1 MHRDIKPANVLLDQA
16 GRVVLT
22 DFGLA
27 RAVAADSKVTIGAQ
41 MIGTPSYMAPEQVRG
56 EAVGPQTDLYA
67 LGAVLYEMLTGR
79 CPFVRDG
86 VVATAMARLEADPE
100 DPRSHTPLPDDV
112 AALVMR
118 CLQRSPD
125 QRPESAASVAAAL
138 AEIARRPETP
148 DTAATLFEVRPASS
162 SRVSDPRSGSRSSL
176 GGGSSFVTIPPEER
190 TLAVL
195 PFNHRGAAE
204 HAHLA
209 EVIAEDLV
217 DVLTMTRGLRVT
229 SSGAT
234 AKYRGQSVD
243 PRTIGSELRVDAVVD
258 GGVRVVGDRL
268 RISARLIDVAT
279 GEQLWVDRFDGA
291 LADALDLEEITA
303 QRIAEHLRRELAL
316 LGARHSV
323 PQEAL
328 ELYLEADRRS
338 AATTILEENL
348 KAGLDLLDRALEIA
362 PDFGLALAA
371 HADRSVRRW
380 FLPTGQND
388 DTVARQAHESVA
400 RACARAPELPLTHYA
415 AGRLAVSDGRFG
427 DAARELT
434 LALALAPT
442 YADVHSYLGSL
453 QCEAGRGDEGERHI
467 ELAGKL
473 DPSLAVGPLL
483 ARRFA
488 LNGDLDTYREMIR
501 RIRAKPSES
510 RFIIESLEMRVAG
523 WYGDLETVRRCRP
536 SSFVPPRHPIFRYYE
551 AQRGAL
557 LGEVTEQELLA
568 TFEPVLA
575 GGAGPRLDAFMRQLA
590 IEALA
595 PMGAESAIEQL
606 RLVTSAA
613 AFVDAD
619 WLEHCPALRTA
630 AFPSR
635 VRGDGGECADAG
647 GCHLATG
654 VFFLGEREHI
664 LDVVSPDSGAED
676 GLDRS
681 FLRGDKAMPAD
692 RRSAWG
698 RSVPCSAL
706 GGSRIGAPLELR
718 AQMPGNDRATPRVP
732 ADLRQL
738 PLRQARAQPLI
749 RRPVPYV
756 REELLKRPVATFGP
770 LGQPVHLVVAAGDDP
785 AVQDVHRAPRL
796 LAERPSATVALETEV
811 GHRVQRDRL
820 APSSLFG
827 AVDEALELIERHA
840 FLCVVVTCAGSLLG
854 TLKQAG
860 VAIEPHHADCVDTDA
875 LHQVEERLELVDIR
889 AHGDERG
896 GDDR

>member
-1 MHRDIKPANVLLDQA
+1 VPPLSYDPQPGELFAQRYRVDRLLGRGATGAVWAAFDEEVGDWVALKLLTGGPGDAAERFRREVRLARRVTHRNAARIFDLGTANGVLYLTMELVEGDSLHALITREAPLSVARAAEIASQIAHGLAAAHDVGVVHRDIKPANVLLDRS

-27 RAVAADSKVTIGAQ
+27 RAVAADAKVTIGAV

-56 EAVGPQTDLYA
+56 DTVGPSTDLYA

-100 DPRSHTPLPDDV
+100 DPRSHTPIPDDV

-118 CLQRSPD
+118 CLERPPER
-125 QRPESAASVAAAL
+125 RPESAASVAAVL

-148 DTAATLFEVRPASS
+148 DTAATLFDVPRGSQARTAGS
-162 SRVSDPRSGSRSSL
+162 RSGSRSP
-176 GGGSSFVTIPPEER
+176 GGASSFVTVPPAER

-195 PFNHRGAAE
+195 PFSHRGAAE

-209 EVIAEDLV
+209 EVVAEDLV

-229 SSGAT
+229 SSSAT

-243 PRTIGSELRVDAVVD
+243 PRTVGTELGVDAVVD
-258 GGVRVVGDRL
+258 GGVRVLGDRL

-279 GEQLWVDRFDGA
+279 GEQLWVDRYDGA
-291 LADALDLEEITA
+291 LADALALEEITA
-303 QRIAEHLRRELAL
+303 QRIAEHLRRELEL

-328 ELYLEADRRS
+328 DLYLEAERRS
-338 AATTILEENL
+338 AVSTLLEESL
-348 KAGLDLLDRALEIA
+348 TSALALLERALAIA
-362 PDFGLALAA
+362 PDFALALAA

-380 FLPTGQND
+380 FLPSGQD
-388 DTVARQAHESVA
+388 DDAIARQAHESVA
-400 RACARAPELPLTHYA
+400 RACERAPQFPLTHFA

-473 DPSLAVGPLL
+473 DPSLAIGPLL

-488 LNGDLDTYREMIR
+488 LSGDLDTYREMMA
-501 RIRAKPSES
+501 RIRAKPVES

-536 SSFVPPRHPIFRYYE
+536 ASFVPPGHPIHRYYE

-557 LGEVTEQELLA
+557 LGEVTAEELMVTLD
-568 TFEPVLA
+568 PVLR
-575 GGAGPRLDAFMRQLA
+575 GGAGPRLYAFMRQLA

-595 PMGAESAIEQL
+595 PLGALDSAMEQL
-606 RLVTSAA
+606 RLVTAA
-613 AFVDAD
+613 PAFVDAD
-619 WLEHCPALRTA
+619 WLERCRALDPLRSHPVFA
-630 AFPSR
+630 AMVAS
-635 VRGDGGECADAG
+635 VRMRADAIWR
-647 GCHLATG
+647 
-654 VFFLGEREHI
+654 LG
-664 LDVVSPDSGAED
+664 
-676 GLDRS
+676 
-681 FLRGDKAMPAD
+681 
-692 RRSAWG
+692 
-698 RSVPCSAL
+698 
-706 GGSRIGAPLELR
+706 
-718 AQMPGNDRATPRVP
+718 
-732 ADLRQL
+732 
-738 PLRQARAQPLI
+738 
-749 RRPVPYV
+749 
-756 REELLKRPVATFGP
+756 
-770 LGQPVHLVVAAGDDP
+770 
-785 AVQDVHRAPRL
+785 
-796 LAERPSATVALETEV
+796 
-811 GHRVQRDRL
+811 
-820 APSSLFG
+820 SS
-827 AVDEALELIERHA
+827 
-840 FLCVVVTCAGSLLG
+840 
-854 TLKQAG
+854 
-860 VAIEPHHADCVDTDA
+860 
-875 LHQVEERLELVDIR
+875 
-889 AHGDERG
+889 
-896 GDDR
+896 

>member
-1 MHRDIKPANVLLDQA
+1 MSERNPPLDVEPRRPLSYEPQAGDLFAERYRVDRLLGRGATGAVWAAFDQEVGDRVALKLLTGGPGDAAERFRREVRLARRVTHRNAARIFDLGTANGVLYLTMELVEGDSLQALITREAPLSVPRAAEISSQIANGLAAAHDVGVVHRDIKPANVLIDQG

-27 RAVAADSKVTIGAQ
+27 RAMAADAKVTIGSA

-56 EAVGPQTDLYA
+56 ETVGPRTDLYA

-100 DPRSHTPLPDDV
+100 DPRSHTPIPDDL

-125 QRPESAASVAAAL
+125 RRPESAASVAAAL

-148 DTAATLFEVRPASS
+148 DTAATLFEVPPPASPT
-162 SRVSDPRSGSRSSL
+162 RVSDPRSGSRSSL

-243 PRTIGSELRVDAVVD
+243 PRTIGSELGVDAVVD

-268 RISARLIDVAT
+268 RISARLVDVAT
-279 GEQLWVDRFDGA
+279 GEQLWVDRYEGA
-291 LADALDLEEITA
+291 LADALALEEITA

-323 PQEAL
+323 PEEAL
-328 ELYLEADRRS
+328 ELYLEADRRG
-338 AATTILEENL
+338 AGGTILEENL
-348 KAGLDLLDRALEIA
+348 SVGLDLLERALEIA

-388 DTVARQAHESVA
+388 DAVARQAHESVA
-400 RACARAPELPLTHYA
+400 RACALAPQLPLTHFA
-415 AGRLAVSDGRFG
+415 AGRLAVSDGRFA

-442 YADVHSYLGSL
+442 YAGVHAYLGSL

-488 LNGDLDTYREMIR
+488 LNGDLDTYREMIG
-501 RIRAKPSES
+501 RIREKPSES
-510 RFIIESLEMRVAG
+510 RFIIASLEMRVAG

-536 SSFVPPRHPIFRYYE
+536 SAFVPPSHPIFHYYE

-557 LGEVTEQELLA
+557 LGEVTEAELLA
-568 TFEPVLA
+568 SFEPVLA
-575 GGAGPRLDAFMRQLA
+575 GGAGPRLYAFVRQLA

-595 PMGAESAIEQL
+595 PIGATESALAQL
-606 RLVTSAA
+606 RLVTGAP

-619 WLEHCPALRTA
+619 WLEHCPALDPLRSHPDFA
-630 AFPSR
+630 AMIAT
-635 VRGDGGECADAG
+635 VRIRADA
-647 GCHLATG
+647 
-654 VFFLGEREHI
+654 I
-664 LDVVSPDSGAED
+664 
-676 GLDRS
+676 
-681 FLRGDKAMPAD
+681 
-692 RRSAWG
+692 W
-698 RSVPCSAL
+698 
-706 GGSRIGAPLELR
+706 
-718 AQMPGNDRATPRVP
+718 
-732 ADLRQL
+732 
-738 PLRQARAQPLI
+738 
-749 RRPVPYV
+749 
-756 REELLKRPVATFGP
+756 
-770 LGQPVHLVVAAGDDP
+770 
-785 AVQDVHRAPRL
+785 
-796 LAERPSATVALETEV
+796 
-811 GHRVQRDRL
+811 RL
-820 APSSLFG
+820 ASS
-827 AVDEALELIERHA
+827 
-840 FLCVVVTCAGSLLG
+840 S
-854 TLKQAG
+854 
-860 VAIEPHHADCVDTDA
+860 
-875 LHQVEERLELVDIR
+875 
-889 AHGDERG
+889 
-896 GDDR
+896 

>member
-1 MHRDIKPANVLLDQA
+1 MSERKPSPDVEPGRPLSYEPQAGELFAGRYRVDRLIGRGATGAVWAAFDEEVGDRVALKLLTGGPDDAAERFRREVRLARRVTHRNAARIFDLGTANGVLYLTMELVEGDSLHAVISREVRLSVPRAADIASQIANGLAAAHDVGVVHRDIKPANVLLDQA

-56 EAVGPQTDLYA
+56 EVVGPQTDLYA

-86 VVATAMARLEADPE
+86 VVATAMARLEADAE

-323 PQEAL
+323 PEEAL
-328 ELYLEADRRS
+328 ELYFEADRRS

-442 YADVHSYLGSL
+442 YAEVHSYLGSL

-523 WYGDLETVRRCRP
+523 WYGDLEAVRRCRP
-536 SSFVPPRHPIFRYYE
+536 SSFVPPKHPIFHYYE

-606 RLVTSAA
+606 RLVTRAA

-619 WLEHCPALRTA
+619 WLEHCPALQSLRSHPDFA
-630 AFPSR
+630 AMVAS
-635 VRGDGGECADAG
+635 VRMRADA
-647 GCHLATG
+647 
-654 VFFLGEREHI
+654 I
-664 LDVVSPDSGAED
+664 
-676 GLDRS
+676 
-681 FLRGDKAMPAD
+681 
-692 RRSAWG
+692 W
-698 RSVPCSAL
+698 
-706 GGSRIGAPLELR
+706 
-718 AQMPGNDRATPRVP
+718 
-732 ADLRQL
+732 
-738 PLRQARAQPLI
+738 
-749 RRPVPYV
+749 
-756 REELLKRPVATFGP
+756 
-770 LGQPVHLVVAAGDDP
+770 
-785 AVQDVHRAPRL
+785 
-796 LAERPSATVALETEV
+796 
-811 GHRVQRDRL
+811 RL
-820 APSSLFG
+820 ASS
-827 AVDEALELIERHA
+827 
-840 FLCVVVTCAGSLLG
+840 S
-854 TLKQAG
+854 
-860 VAIEPHHADCVDTDA
+860 
-875 LHQVEERLELVDIR
+875 
-889 AHGDERG
+889 
-896 GDDR
+896 